1 MDLHFAI
8 GGVSFWLRSSAHQWE
23 PEADHPLSLFL
34 STDSADV
41 RVGVHYGWRNVE
53 TERLAISCDSNRWQV
68 WELPEGLAF
77 TIQGHEPT
85 GIPDRLMLLDRS
97 CSEAD
102 VYLRTQGSTRAYN
115 PLEYPL
121 GHMLL
126 SSCLAVRNGMAMHAA
141 GVVVD
146 GRAVLFIGKS
156 GSGKTTMAG
165 LWSRQPDVTV
175 LADDLVV
182 VRQHGDQF
190 VAYGTPW
197 HGTRGLCSP
206 TSAPL
211 ERIYFVRHARL
222 NQQVRLS
229 ADALLAARLYSGT
242 FLPGWSREG
251 LARHVEMIAHLAGHV
266 PCYDL
271 GFVPDVSVVD
281 YVREHWAET

>member
-1 MDLHFAI
+1 MHI
-8 GGVSFWLRSSAHQWE
+8 H
-23 PEADHPLSLFL
+23 H
-34 STDSADV
+34 
-41 RVGVHYGWRNVE
+41 GWANI
-53 TERLAISCDSNRWQV
+53 RLKRPAISCDSNRWQV

-77 TIQGHEPT
+77 IIEGHEAT
-85 GIPDRLMLLDRS
+85 GVPDRLMLLNRL

-102 VYLRTQGSTRAYN
+102 VYLRTQGDASTYY

-126 SSCLAVRNGMAMHAA
+126 STCLAVRNGMAVHAA

-146 GRAVLFIGKS
+146 GRAILFVGKS
-156 GSGKTTMAG
+156 GSGKTTMAE
-165 LWSRQPDVTV
+165 LWSRQPGVTV

-182 VRQHGDQF
+182 VRQHNDQF

-206 TSAPL
+206 ASAPL
-211 ERIYFVRHARL
+211 ERIYLIRHERFNQQARL
-222 NQQVRLS
+222 P

-242 FLPGWSREG
+242 FLPGWSKEG
-251 LARHVEMIAHLAGHV
+251 MAWHVEMIAQLAERV

-281 YVREHWAET
+281 YVREHWTET

>member
-8 GGVSFWLRSSAHQWE
+8 GGVSFRLQSSAHQWE
-23 PEADHPLSLFL
+23 PKPDHPFSLFL
-34 STDSADV
+34 STDPAEVQVSI
-41 RVGVHYGWRNVE
+41 HHGWRNVE
-53 TERLAISCDSNRWQV
+53 TERLVISCDSNQWQV

-77 TIQGHEPT
+77 IIQGHELT
-85 GIPDRLMLLDRS
+85 GVPDRLMLLDRS

-102 VYLRTQGSTRAYN
+102 VYLRTRGDASTLY

-126 SSCLAVRNGMAMHAA
+126 STCLAVRNGMAMHAA

-146 GRAVLFIGKS
+146 GQAILFIGRS

-182 VRQHGDQF
+182 VRQHGNRF
-190 VAYGTPW
+190 IAYGTPW

-206 TSAPL
+206 RSAPL
-211 ERIYFVRHARL
+211 ERIYLIRHERS
-222 NQQVRLS
+222 NQQARLS

-242 FLPGWSREG
+242 FMPGWSKEG
-251 LARHVEMIAHLAGHV
+251 MTRHVEMIARLAERM

-271 GFVPDVSVVD
+271 GFVPNVSVVD
-281 YVREHWAET
+281 YVREHWTET

>member
-1 MDLHFAI
+1 MDLRLAI
-8 GGVSFWLRSSAHQWE
+8 GGVNFWLRSSSHHWK
-23 PEADHPLSLFL
+23 PGPDNSLSSFL
-34 STDSADV
+34 STDPADV
-41 RVGVHYGWRNVE
+41 QVHIHHGWRSVE
-53 TERLAISCDSNRWQV
+53 AKCLAIVCDSNQWQV
-68 WELPEGLAF
+68 WEVPEGLAF
-77 TIQGHEPT
+77 TIHGHEPT
-85 GIPDRLMLLDRS
+85 GVPDRLMLLDRS
-97 CSEAD
+97 CSNAD
-102 VYLRTQGSTRAYN
+102 VYLQIQGDASTYY

-126 SSCLAVRNGMAMHAA
+126 STCLAARNGMAVHAA

-242 FLPGWSREG
+242 FLPAWSREG
-251 LARHVEMIAHLAGHV
+251 LARHVEMVAHLAGHV

-271 GFVPDVSVVD
+271 GFVPDISVVD
-281 YVREHWAET
+281 YVREHWTET